1 MPVWVLE
8 LDGRVGK
15 LRCCRS
21 RSDLVIICR
30 GERVAHLVLKFIV
43 PAQLKLVLGVCH
55 VGVQI
60 TRTVIGAHIIKAV
73 LGGKANILRG
83 IVALVTDR
91 LTVIAHAQKLRL
103 VTAVAAVG
111 RSLQHVLLVS
121 TRACPRVPVNIDVL
135 VGIGGLELLG
145 PIGRPV
151 LGETLAAQLGT
162 ADGPLRVRARI
173 ELIGCHGKHVAG
185 VRGEVDRA
193 VEVVGDVFLHLGG
206 KGASS
211 RRLLA
216 VGELTVAHKLDGVEF
231 AYGKLEA
238 RLRGGGELAG
248 VAQHIA
254 VAHLGVGERGL
265 LARRLGDRRLQLA
278 RRLAVAVGENVL
290 GDDDL
295 DLALLIAVLARE
307 CDRELHLDRELV
319 GFGHEGK
326 TRRAVVLDII
336 GRRPC
341 NGDVLDA
348 LVVARNRILIIC
360 LGLLLALL
368 FRRTQG
374 RGRCLRRK
382 RLLRLC
388 RRGNELHVRTVE
400 VGGVD
405 DAG

>member
-1 MPVWVLE
+1 M
-8 LDGRVGK
+8 
-15 LRCCRS
+15 
-21 RSDLVIICR
+21 
-30 GERVAHLVLKFIV
+30 
-43 PAQLKLVLGVCH
+43 
-55 VGVQI
+55 
-60 TRTVIGAHIIKAV
+60 IKAV
-73 LGGKANILRG
+73 LVGKANILRG
-83 IVALVTDR
+83 IVALVADR
-91 LTVIAHAQKLRL
+91 LTVIAYAQKLRL

-145 PIGRPV
+145 PIGRPA
-151 LGETLAAQLGT
+151 LRETLTAQLGT
-162 ADGPLRVRARI
+162 ADGLLRVHARI

-185 VRGEVDRA
+185 VRGEVDCA
-193 VEVVGDVFLHLGG
+193 VELVGDVLLHLGW
-206 KGASS
+206 KGVSS

-216 VGELTVAHKLDGVEF
+216 VGKLTVAHKLDGVEF

-254 VAHLGVGERGL
+254 IAHLGVGERGL

-290 GDDDL
+290 GNDDL
-295 DLALLIAVLARE
+295 DLAFLIAVLARE
-307 CDRELHLDRELV
+307 CNRELHLDRELV

-326 TRRAVVLDII
+326 TFRVAVLGII
-336 GRRPC
+336 GRHPG

-360 LGLLLALL
+360 LGLLHVLL
-368 FRRTQG
+368 FRRAQG

>member
-15 LRCCRS
+15 LRCCRG

-30 GERVAHLVLKFIV
+30 GECVAHLVLKLVV

-60 TRTVIGAHIIKAV
+60 TRTVIGAHIIQAV

-83 IVALVTDR
+83 IVAPVADR
-91 LTVIAHAQKLRL
+91 LAVIAHAQKLRL

-111 RSLQHVLLVS
+111 RSPQHVLLVS
-121 TRACPRVPVNIDVL
+121 ARACPRVPVNIDVL

-145 PIGRPV
+145 PIGRPG
-151 LGETLAAQLGT
+151 LGEALVAQLGT
-162 ADGPLRVRARI
+162 ADDLLRVHARVK
-173 ELIGCHGKHVAG
+173 LIGCHGKHVAG

-193 VEVVGDVFLHLGG
+193 VEVVGDVLLHLSG
-206 KGASS
+206 KGVSNG
-211 RRLLA
+211 RLLA

-231 AYGKLEA
+231 AHGKLEA
-238 RLRGGGELAG
+238 RLCGGGELAG
-248 VAQHIA
+248 VAQYVA
-254 VAHLGVGERGL
+254 VVHLGVGERGL

-278 RRLAVAVGENVL
+278 RRLAITVGENVL

-295 DLALLIAVLARE
+295 NLALLIVVLARK
-307 CDRELHLDRELV
+307 CDREFHLDRELV

-326 TRRAVVLDII
+326 TRRVAVLGII
-336 GRRPC
+336 GRRPG

-348 LVVARNRILIIC
+348 LVVARDGILIIC
-360 LGLLLALL
+360 LGLLFALL

-374 RGRCLRRK
+374 RGRCLSRK
-382 RLLRLC
+382 RLLGLC

-400 VGGVD
+400 V
-405 DAG
+405 

>member
-1 MPVWVLE
+1 M
-8 LDGRVGK
+8 
-15 LRCCRS
+15 
-21 RSDLVIICR
+21 
-30 GERVAHLVLKFIV
+30 

-83 IVALVTDR
+83 IVVLVADR
-91 LTVIAHAQKLRL
+91 LTVIGHAQKLRI

-151 LGETLAAQLGT
+151 LGETLATQLGT
-162 ADGPLRVRARI
+162 ADGLLRVHARI
-173 ELIGCHGKHVAG
+173 ELVGCHGKHVAG

-193 VEVVGDVFLHLGG
+193 VEVVGDVLLHLGG
-206 KGASS
+206 KGVSNM
-211 RRLLA
+211 RFLA

-231 AYGKLEA
+231 AHGKLEA

-248 VAQHIA
+248 VAQHVA
-254 VAHLGVGERGL
+254 VVHLGVGERGL
-265 LARRLGDRRLQLA
+265 LTRRLGDRRLQLA
-278 RRLAVAVGENVL
+278 RRLAITVGENVL

-295 DLALLIAVLARE
+295 NLALLIVVLARK
-307 CDRELHLDRELV
+307 REREPHLDRELV

-326 TRRAVVLDII
+326 TRRAVVIDVI
-336 GRRPC
+336 GRHPG

-348 LVVARNRILIIC
+348 LVVARDGILIIS
-360 LGLLLALL
+360 LWLLLALL
-368 FRRTQG
+368 FRRTQS
-374 RGRCLRRK
+374 RGRYLRCE
-382 RLLRLC
+382 RLFGLRW
-388 RRGNELHVRTVE
+388 RGNELDVRTVE

>member
-1 MPVWVLE
+1 M
-8 LDGRVGK
+8 
-15 LRCCRS
+15 
-21 RSDLVIICR
+21 
-30 GERVAHLVLKFIV
+30 
-43 PAQLKLVLGVCH
+43 
-55 VGVQI
+55 QI

-83 IVALVTDR
+83 IVDLVADR

-145 PIGRPV
+145 PIERPA
-151 LGETLAAQLGT
+151 LRETLTAQLGT
-162 ADGPLRVRARI
+162 ADDLLRVHARI

-193 VEVVGDVFLHLGG
+193 VEVVGDVLLHLGW
-206 KGASS
+206 KGVSS

-216 VGELTVAHKLDGVEF
+216 VGKLTVAHKLDGVEF

-290 GDDDL
+290 GNDDL
-295 DLALLIAVLARE
+295 DLAFLIAVLARE
-307 CDRELHLDRELV
+307 CNRELHL
-319 GFGHEGK
+319 
-326 TRRAVVLDII
+326 
-336 GRRPC
+336 
-341 NGDVLDA
+341 N
-348 LVVARNRILIIC
+348 
-360 LGLLLALL
+360 
-368 FRRTQG
+368 
-374 RGRCLRRK
+374 
-382 RLLRLC
+382 
-388 RRGNELHVRTVE
+388 
-400 VGGVD
+400 
-405 DAG
+405 